1 VIASVTGVMA
11 FIEVEDKT
19 TLGLFVFCAI
29 LGMIC
34 KVLSMYVIPETLR
47 DYGVSAIPAALGSTQ
62 Q

>member
-1 VIASVTGVMA
+1 MA